1 MPVLTFDPGPH
12 RYALD
17 GVHVPGVTDLLKA
30 ALNFAQ
36 VPPEVLAAACERG
49 TTVHRVVEL
58 DAQGR
63 LDEDTVDDRVRGHF
77 AQWRL
82 FRRQTGFQVIA
93 TEARVH
99 SARFGFAGTLDLL
112 GRFPGD
118 PPNVYALPDLKTCAL
133 APATVGPQ
141 SAAYETAARE
151 CGLVPLTARVRRFS
165 LRLNPSL
172 PSYRLDPLTDGRDW
186 AVFSSIVTL
195 WRFLREHGIA

>member
-1 MPVLTFDPGPH
+1 MPVLTFDAADH

-17 GVHVPGVTDLLKA
+17 GVHVPGVTDLLRA

-36 VPPEVLAAACERG
+36 VPPDVLAAACERG
-49 TTVHRVVEL
+49 TMVHRAVEL
-58 DAQGR
+58 DAQGC
-63 LDEDTVDDRVRGHF
+63 LDDDTVDPRIAGHL

-118 PPNVYALPDLKTCAL
+118 PANVYALPDLKTCAA
-133 APATVGPQ
+133 APVTVGPQ

-151 CGLVPLTARVRRFS
+151 CGLVPLAARVRRFS

-172 PSYRLDPLTDGRDW
+172 PSYRLDALSDARDW
-186 AVFSSIVTL
+186 AVFSSILTL
-195 WRFLREHGIA
+195 WRFLHEHGTA